1 MSTHSAPEAGS
12 TPLAPSVTPDL
23 LPAAQAA
30 FPPGYR
36 LPDDCTDPDLIQRY
50 VATQMGRTVAACL
63 EMGRGLVALKA
74 LCPHGSFL
82 IRLRSL
88 GIGTPSAHRIMKA
101 FSRFSKN
108 ATLTPLLS
116 AAGNQTKLFELLPLD
131 CGQMEELALKGR
143 VHSLVLS
150 DIPSMATKALREAVR
165 RCRDEAGQG
174 AAALQPGDRI
184 ESHLTKR
191 PGSVVKVYPDGSACV
206 LWDDGEPQ
214 PEGLGHSRMPRECLV
229 RRASAKAPAPDL
241 ERGEAGEPEAFGHGR
256 NADSNPHLV
265 QAMAHGSKPE
275 PEAPQTAER
284 ADTADAL
291 ARRKAYLEAR
301 MRTLL
306 RFVEGAELNILD
318 DALDDL
324 VGDITRGRFVPGL
337 VAEDYALTH
346 RFLVAGSVQ

>member
-1 MSTHSAPEAGS
+1 MSTHSAHEAGPV
-12 TPLAPSVTPDL
+12 PLARSVTPEL
-23 LPAAQAA
+23 LPAVPAP

-36 LPDDCTDPDLIQRY
+36 LPVDCTDPDLIQRY
-50 VATQMGRTVAACL
+50 VATQMGRTVEACL

-74 LCPHGSFL
+74 LCPHGNFL
-82 IRLRSL
+82 VRLRTL
-88 GIGTPSAHRIMKA
+88 GIGTPSATRFMAA
-101 FSRFSKN
+101 FRRLSN

-116 AAGNQTKLFELLPLD
+116 AVGNQSKLFELLPLD
-131 CGQMEELALKGR
+131 DGQLEALARKEKVGP
-143 VHSLVLS
+143 LVLS
-150 DIPSMATKALREAVR
+150 DIPPMATKVLREAVR

-174 AAALQPGDRI
+174 AAALQPADRI
-184 ESHLTKR
+184 ESHLAKR

-214 PEGLGHSRMPRECLV
+214 PEGMGHERVPRDCLV
-229 RRASAKAPAPDL
+229 LRASANAPPPDL
-241 ERGEAGEPEAFGHGR
+241 EGDEAGEPEAFGHDG

-265 QAMAHGSKPE
+265 KAMPHGSKPE
-275 PEAPQTAER
+275 PETLQAAER
-284 ADTADAL
+284 AGAADAL

-306 RFVEGAELNILD
+306 RFAEGAELNILD

-324 VGDITRGRFVPGL
+324 VGDITRARFVPGL

-346 RFLVAGSVQ
+346 RFLVAGGVQ

>member
-1 MSTHSAPEAGS
+1 MSTHSAHEAGAV
-12 TPLAPSVTPDL
+12 PLARSVTPEL
-23 LPAAQAA
+23 LPAVPAP

-36 LPDDCTDPDLIQRY
+36 LPDGCTDPDLIQRY
-50 VATQMGRTVAACL
+50 VATQMGRTVEACL
-63 EMGRGLVALKA
+63 EIGRGIVALKA
-74 LCPHGSFL
+74 LCPHGNFL
-82 IRLRSL
+82 ARLDAL
-88 GIGTPSAHRIMKA
+88 GISPRAAQRFTAAFRKFSNRASTHGLTKAIGTQS
-101 FSRFSKN
+101 
-108 ATLTPLLS
+108 
-116 AAGNQTKLFELLPLD
+116 KLFELLPLD
-131 CGQMEELALKGR
+131 DGQLEELALKGK
-143 VHSLVLS
+143 VGSLTLS
-150 DIPSMATKALREAVR
+150 DIPSMAAKALREAVR

-214 PEGLGHSRMPRECLV
+214 PEGMGHERVPRDCLV
-229 RRASAKAPAPDL
+229 LCASANAPAPDL
-241 ERGEAGEPEAFGHGR
+241 EGGEACEPEA
-256 NADSNPHLV
+256 
-265 QAMAHGSKPE
+265 Q
-275 PEAPQTAER
+275 QTAER

-306 RFVEGAELNILD
+306 RFAEGAELNILD

-324 VGDITRGRFVPGL
+324 VGDITRARFVPGL

-346 RFLVAGSVQ
+346 RFLVAGGVQ

>member
-1 MSTHSAPEAGS
+1 MSTHSAHEAGPA
-12 TPLAPSVTPDL
+12 PLARSVTPEL
-23 LPAAQAA
+23 LPAVSAPL
-30 FPPGYR
+30 PPGYR
-36 LPDDCTDPDLIQRY
+36 LPDGCTDPDLIQRY
-50 VATQMGRTVAACL
+50 VATQMGRTVEACL

-74 LCPHGSFL
+74 LCSHGNFL
-82 IRLRSL
+82 VRLRAL
-88 GIGTPSAHRIMKA
+88 GIGTSSTTRFMAA
-101 FSRFSKN
+101 FLRFSN

-116 AAGNQTKLFELLPLD
+116 AVGNQSKLFELLPLD
-131 CGQMEELALKGR
+131 DGQLEALARKEKVGP
-143 VHSLVLS
+143 LVLS

-214 PEGLGHSRMPRECLV
+214 PEGLGHSRMPRDCLV
-229 RRASAKAPAPDL
+229 LRASAKAPAPDL

-256 NADSNPHLV
+256 SADSNPDLV

-346 RFLVAGSVQ
+346 RFLVAGGLQ